1 MRGRPSGWSRIRHGR
16 EADHVP
22 VLPFT
27 PDTRE
32 QMLLAA
38 VIDRLDALLA
48 AMTPAEPPAQPAPQP
63 ARRRAS
69 KRPPEE
75 A

>member
-1 MRGRPSGWSRIRHGR
+1 M
-16 EADHVP
+16 P

-48 AMTPAEPPAQPAPQP
+48 AISPPEPPAPPAPQP
-63 ARRRAS
+63 ARRRAP